1 MNSHVIIGI
10 DRAGIVGEDG
20 DTHQGI
26 YDITFLLPIPNIV
39 ISCPKDSIEAGNL
52 LYTAYLSNKP
62 FVIRYSKERLEY
74 KEEKYQIIPIGSWS
88 ILEKGKKYV
97 IITYGDFINRAY
109 QIRKKLLENNI
120 DIGIVNA
127 RYIKPIDTKMFS
139 NIRKQY
145 THIFVYEESAIIN
158 SLGAYLVNVCNDNN
172 YNGTIKTFGI
182 EDKYVTHGNKEDI
195 IKSLKLDYISVYK
208 EIFLYSNE

>member
-74 KEEKYQIIPIGSWS
+74 KKRKISNNTNW
-88 ILEKGKKYV
+88 LMVNTRK
-97 IITYGDFINRAY
+97 
-109 QIRKKLLENNI
+109 RKKICYNNLW
-120 DIGIVNA
+120 
-127 RYIKPIDTKMFS
+127 R
-139 NIRKQY
+139 
-145 THIFVYEESAIIN
+145 
-158 SLGAYLVNVCNDNN
+158 L
-172 YNGTIKTFGI
+172 
-182 EDKYVTHGNKEDI
+182 
-195 IKSLKLDYISVYK
+195 YK
-208 EIFLYSNE
+208 